1 MSKNKDPQE
10 KIGMIV
16 GYAFVAAIV
25 LGVIAGIFELEILGI
40 ICGVVFAIVLAVVF
54 IPAIISLFK
63 K

>member
-1 MSKNKDPQE
+1 
-10 KIGMIV
+10 MIV